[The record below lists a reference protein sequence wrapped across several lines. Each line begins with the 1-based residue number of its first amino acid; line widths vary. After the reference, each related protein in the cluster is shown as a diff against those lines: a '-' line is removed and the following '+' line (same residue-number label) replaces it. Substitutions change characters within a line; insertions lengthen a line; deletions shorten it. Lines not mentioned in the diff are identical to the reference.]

1 MLFNARLL
9 DGTHRWILCHLEI
22 QTSYQS
28 DFEFRVDLYNGGLK
42 GHFRQD
48 VITLAVLADI
58 NADWRPSEYRFE
70 LGGFGNHRWFPIC
83 KLLDH
88 VSADWATDISLP
100 VQVAR
105 AQIAALHTAGDP
117 QARYSAK
124 TELVRNLYKLGY
136 NTQEL
141 REIFR
146 LLDGMMQLPPELN
159 RRFDI
164 ELVAFEKE
172 MNMPYVTSIE
182 RNAEARGREQGGT
195 IVLKRQ
201 LARICGTLPS
211 DVEARVGQLTF
222 EQIQVLSE
230 SLLDFRSLEDLT
242 NWLANAR
249 SQVG

>member
-1 MLFNARLL
+1 
-9 DGTHRWILCHLEI
+9 
-22 QTSYQS
+22 
-28 DFEFRVDLYNGGLK
+28 
-42 GHFRQD
+42 
-48 VITLAVLADI
+48 
-58 NADWRPSEYRFE
+58 
-70 LGGFGNHRWFPIC
+70 
-83 KLLDH
+83 
-88 VSADWATDISLP
+88 
-100 VQVAR
+100 
-105 AQIAALHTAGDP
+105 
-117 QARYSAK
+117 
-124 TELVRNLYKLGY
+124 
-136 NTQEL
+136 
-141 REIFR
+141 
-146 LLDGMMQLPPELN
+146 MMQLPPELN

-242 NWLANAR
+242 NLLANAR

>member
-1 MLFNARLL
+1 M
-9 DGTHRWILCHLEI
+9 
-22 QTSYQS
+22 
-28 DFEFRVDLYNGGLK
+28 DLYNGGLK
-42 GHFRQD
+42 WHFRQD

-70 LGGFGNHRWFPIC
+70 LGGFGSHRWFPIC

-88 VSADWATDISLP
+88 VSSDWATDISLP

-105 AQIAALHTAGDP
+105 AQIAALQTAGDP

-136 NTQEL
+136 NKEEL

-146 LLDGMMQLPPELN
+146 LLDWMMQLPPELS
-159 RRFDI
+159 RRFDT

-182 RNAEARGREQGGT
+182 RNAEARGIEKGREEGGT
-195 IVLKRQ
+195 ILLRRQ
-201 LARICGTLPS
+201 LARVCGPLPS
-211 DVEARVGQLTF
+211 DVEARVGQLSF
-222 EQIQVLSE
+222 KQLQDLSE
-230 SLLDFRSLEDLT
+230 SLLEFRSIGDLK
-242 NWLANAR
+242 NWLAN
-249 SQVG
+249 V